1 MKRQESFKTSK
12 PETGRLFYAMSS
24 RIGIKHLAFALI
36 LGSVM
41 LWSCVQPV
49 EQKLSDPV
57 TFEVEETFEG
67 HLFAELPYAYDALE
81 PYIDAQ
87 TMELHYSK
95 HHRGYYNN
103 FLKAIEGSELVKV
116 RLENIFKHVSTLS
129 EAIRNNGGGYFN
141 HTLFWASMAGN
152 ATSTYP
158 SAELMAAF
166 ERDFGSFDAFK
177 EKFSTAAK
185 TRFGSGWAW
194 LSVDAGKKLFV
205 SSTANQD
212 NPLMDVVEERGT
224 PVLALDVWEHAYYL
238 KYQNKRADYVDN
250 FWNVINW
257 EEVNK
262 RYAEAVQ

>member
-1 MKRQESFKTSK
+1 MKRKESFQTQDQEKRNS
-12 PETGRLFYAMSS
+12 LYSNFS
-24 RIGIKHLAFALI
+24 RIGMKQLAIALI
-36 LGSVM
+36 MGTTL
-41 LWSCVQPV
+41 LWSCAQPV
-49 EQKLSDPV
+49 EQKQAEPV
-57 TFEVEETFEG
+57 TFKVEETFEG
-67 HLFAELPYAYDALE
+67 HLFADLPYAYDALE

-103 FLKAIEGSELVKV
+103 FLKAIDGSDLGKV

-129 EAIRNNGGGYFN
+129 DAIRNNGGGYYN
-141 HTLFWASMAGN
+141 HTLFWANMAGN
-152 ATSTYP
+152 ATTTNP
-158 SAELMAAF
+158 SAELMAAI
-166 ERDFGSFDAFK
+166 ERDFGSLDAFK

-194 LSVDAGKKLFV
+194 LSVGADKKLFV

-224 PVLALDVWEHAYYL
+224 PLLGLDVWEHAYYL

-262 RYAEAVQ
+262 RFAKAIQ